1 MVQVERARRV
11 RNGKPHIGGALNN
24 VTLRARVLGS
34 DIVRCAGDNTGSFD
48 GSPWANNDFPPGL
61 KQLHPRSLV
70 CFDGSLCDLQRD
82 SLRGDPALIKLSP
95 RSRQKKQPL
104 SSAGVTAVEWVG
116 RCRNLRHQGSL
127 GYRPASFGGARDS
140 EVAQRLSGDRPP
152 PQLQPAK
159 QFVIVRALEPGVID
173 FA

>member
-1 MVQVERARRV
+1 MSLSVLAYSTMTLF
-11 RNGKPHIGGALNN
+11 GALEITPGLLTAAHGLTMISLPGLSNC
-24 VTLRARVLGS
+24 LRAASSASMAVCVTSSGTH
-34 DIVRCAGDNTGSFD
+34 CAAT
-48 GSPWANNDFPPGL
+48 
-61 KQLHPRSLV
+61 R
-70 CFDGSLCDLQRD
+70 
-82 SLRGDPALIKLSP
+82 ALIKLSP

-104 SSAGVTAVEWVG
+104 SSAGANAVEWVG

-152 PQLQPAK
+152 PQLEPAK
-159 QFVIVRALEPGVID
+159 QFVSVRALEPGVID